1 MHTAKAPPM
10 EIAEDVRRITRSHML
25 VANVDRGGEEGF
37 HYLPQFLR
45 NPLVVFRR
53 ERKL

>member
-25 VANVDRGGEEGF
+25 VENVNRGGGG
-37 HYLPQFLR
+37 LPLPSAILAKSFG
-45 NPLVVFRR
+45 VFRR